1 MSKKRIV
8 VICPGRGS
16 YTRETSN
23 YLKEYGAPVSKSIQ
37 WMDDQRET
45 QGLFSLTNL
54 DRQNFKAR
62 THMVGENASSLIY
75 ACSFSD
81 FMSIDRTKYEI
92 VSVLGNSM
100 GWYTAL
106 VLSGAVSWEN
116 GFHLIN
122 TMGSM
127 MKDELIGAQM
137 IYPIVDDEWNVDQN
151 MKDLV
156 MSELSNAGA
165 YLSINL
171 GGFIVIGGDK
181 SAIKKLSKILPV
193 KDKYPLIIPYHG
205 AFHTP
210 LLESISKSARKLIDP
225 SIFNK
230 PSIPLID
237 GTGKVWS
244 PYASDPNQIMEY
256 TLGHQV
262 QNTFDFNSS
271 VTVALK
277 EFCPDK
283 VLLLGPGNSLGAPVG
298 QILIGNNW
306 LSLKSKQEFSNHQL
320 ADPFMIS
327 MGLRDQR
334 KML

>member
-1 MSKKRIV
+1 
-8 VICPGRGS
+8 
-16 YTRETSN
+16 
-23 YLKEYGAPVSKSIQ
+23 
-37 WMDDQRET
+37 
-45 QGLFSLTNL
+45 
-54 DRQNFKAR
+54 
-62 THMVGENASSLIY
+62 
-75 ACSFSD
+75 
-81 FMSIDRTKYEI
+81 
-92 VSVLGNSM
+92 
-100 GWYTAL
+100 
-106 VLSGAVSWEN
+106 
-116 GFHLIN
+116 
-122 TMGSM
+122 M
-127 MKDELIGAQM
+127 MKDELVGAQM
-137 IYPIVDDEWNVDQN
+137 IYPIVDDAWNIDQN

-181 SAIKKLSKILPV
+181 SAIKKLSKILPA

-210 LLESISKSARKLIDP
+210 LLESISQSARKLIDP
-225 SIFNK
+225 SFFNK

-283 VLLLGPGNSLGAPVG
+283 VILLGPGNSLGAPVG